1 MDKKLENSR
10 LESLKALD
18 NKKLEKDEKVSKV
31 SESISESI
39 DLDIESSESMG
50 NVSEQ
55 SQSKAS
61 ENKSGGSSAT
71 GDDGDAIRKHLLE
84 NLPSKNEMR
93 RQIENEI
100 RKEIRT
106 LHKEAMRLVK
116 DKNTNYFEF
125 TNVVKKLRTLKSTLN
140 GLVRVSLDGLK
151 NLWLKFVHGIK

>member
-1 MDKKLENSR
+1 MDKKIENSR
-10 LESLKALD
+10 LKSLNPLD
-18 NKKLEKDEKVSKV
+18 NKKLDKDEKVSKV

-55 SQSKAS
+55 SQTKAS
-61 ENKSGGSSAT
+61 ENKGGGSST
-71 GDDGDAIRKHLLE
+71 KGDDSAAIREHLLE
-84 NLPSKNEMR
+84 NLPSKKEMR

-100 RKEIRT
+100 RKEIRF

-116 DKNTNYFEF
+116 NKNTNYFEF
-125 TNVVKKLRTLKSTLN
+125 TNIVKKLRNLKSILN
-140 GLVRVSLDGLK
+140 SLVRTSLDGIK